1 MVKRS
6 WSEGPTHTTDGR
18 DKLDEKSPPNV
29 DTGVTQLRTTVHKV
43 NFPSTLFDT
52 RRPCGETGDVMTI
65 AVTRRVSADSSAAPG
80 KEEDNVLLEPWPG
93 SRPATG
99 VPGPGP
105 PAHSR
110 TSIASIRLMQPDSSA
125 APGKEEDNVLL
136 EPWPG
141 SRPATGVPGPGP
153 PAHSRTSIASIRLM
167 QPVPPLVLTR
177 NTSRRKSSLRDSR
190 TLRSVCLALPPGQ
203 SPASF
208 WHCVVCMYT
217 SLTSFITTAL
227 CACMHAP
234 LTSSISSCLQ
244 RQCTRR

>member
-65 AVTRRVSADSSAAPG
+65 AVTRRVSA
-80 KEEDNVLLEPWPG
+80 
-93 SRPATG
+93 
-99 VPGPGP
+99 
-105 PAHSR
+105 
-110 TSIASIRLMQPDSSA
+110 DSSA